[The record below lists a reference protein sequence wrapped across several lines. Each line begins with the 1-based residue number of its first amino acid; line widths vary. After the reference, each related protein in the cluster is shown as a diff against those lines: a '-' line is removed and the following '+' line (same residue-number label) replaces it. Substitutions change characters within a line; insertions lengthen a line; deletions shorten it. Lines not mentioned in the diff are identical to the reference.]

1 MKQIQSKDEVKYHTG
16 KKCVEPGCNNPAGT
30 VWSPHW
36 CFSCNADRMK
46 RITTSLE
53 SIKDK
58 LK

>member
-1 MKQIQSKDEVKYHTG
+1 MKQIQSKGKVKYHTR

-30 VWSPHW
+30 AWSPHW
-36 CFSCNADRMK
+36 CFLRNAARMN
-46 RITTSLE
+46 RITASFE